1 MVCVYRLGSRRER
14 FRDVVSLLLLHWV
27 AVGYSEARTDRMSRG
42 KKISRRQE
50 RFVRH
55 PLTWMTYT
63 LVGYFAYLE
72 TVLGPLMPFL
82 RAERG
87 FSYTVASL
95 HFSAFA
101 FGAVPVGF
109 LGDRVAGRWG
119 RRTSLWGGGAGMAA
133 GALLLAASPITP
145 GTVLGA
151 LLMGTSGG
159 LLLITTQAVLA
170 DKYGE
175 WSAVA
180 ITESNVA
187 ASACAMLAS
196 LAVGAFAASGLG
208 WRVALI
214 LPVAALIL
222 LALRFR
228 NEPLGRA
235 RTHGLVSGKA
245 SSALPMSFWVYF
257 GILFLGVSVEWCVAY
272 WGADFLENGVG
283 LERSAAA
290 TALSV
295 FFVAMLAGRL
305 LGSRLARGLPGATLL
320 LVTLCVALAGFPAFW
335 LSGMPAPSL
344 LGLFV
349 VGLGVGSIYPLAIS
363 VGVAAAPGRTD
374 TATARLGLA
383 GGGAILTAP
392 FVLGAFADRVGI
404 ERAYGIVVPL
414 LLAAVVLTLVAWRMG
429 ERDM

>member
-1 MVCVYRLGSRRER
+1 MSPGKTASRP
-14 FRDVVSLLLLHWV
+14 
-27 AVGYSEARTDRMSRG
+27 
-42 KKISRRQE
+42 QE

-55 PLTWMTYT
+55 PLTWATYA

-82 RAERG
+82 RAEHD

-101 FGAVPVGF
+101 LGGMLVGF
-109 LGDRVAGRWG
+109 FGDRVTGRWG
-119 RRTSLWGGGAGMAA
+119 RRASLWGGGAGMAA
-133 GALLLAASPITP
+133 GALLLAVSPATP
-145 GTVLGA
+145 GTILGA
-151 LLMGTSGG
+151 LLMGIFGA
-159 LLLITTQAVLA
+159 LLLITTQAILA

-180 ITESNVA
+180 ITESNVS
-187 ASACAMLAS
+187 ASACAILAS
-196 LAVGAFAASGLG
+196 LAVGAFAALGLG
-208 WRVALI
+208 WRAALVP
-214 LPVAALIL
+214 PVAVLVL
-222 LALRFR
+222 LAARFLA
-228 NEPLGRA
+228 EPLGQA
-235 RTHGLVSGKA
+235 RTHEPTSGKT
-245 SSALPMSFWVYF
+245 SSALPMRFWVYF
-257 GILFLGVSVEWCVAY
+257 GVLFLGVSVEWCVAY
-272 WGADFLENGVG
+272 WGTDFLEHGVG
-283 LERSAAA
+283 LGRSAAA

-295 FFVAMLAGRL
+295 FFVAMLSGRL
-305 LGSRLARGLPGATLL
+305 LGSRLARELPGGTLL
-320 LVTLCVALAGFPAFW
+320 SATLCVALAGFPLFW
-335 LSGMPAPSL
+335 LSTVPALSL

-349 VGLGVGSIYPLAIS
+349 VGLGIGSVYPLAIS
-363 VGVAAAPGRTD
+363 VGVAAVPGRTD

-429 ERDM
+429 TSET

>member
-1 MVCVYRLGSRRER
+1 MS
-14 FRDVVSLLLLHWV
+14 SNKV
-27 AVGYSEARTDRMSRG
+27 ASHSE
-42 KKISRRQE
+42 E

-55 PLTWMTYT
+55 PLTWATYA

-82 RAERG
+82 RAEHG

-101 FGAVPVGF
+101 LGAIPVGF
-109 LGDRVAGRWG
+109 YGERVAGRWG
-119 RRTSLWGGGAGMAA
+119 RRASLWGGGAGMAA
-133 GALLLAASPITP
+133 GALLLGASPVPP
-145 GTVLGA
+145 GTILGA
-151 LLMGTSGG
+151 FVMGTCGG
-159 LLLITTQAVLA
+159 LLLITTQAILA

-175 WSAVA
+175 WSVVA

-187 ASACAMLAS
+187 ASACAILAS
-196 LAVGAFAASGLG
+196 LAVGVFAALGLG

-214 LPVAALIL
+214 LPVAALVF
-222 LALRFR
+222 LAARFL
-228 NEPLGRA
+228 NVPLGQA
-235 RTHGLVSGKA
+235 RTQESASGKA
-245 SSALPMSFWVYF
+245 SSALPMRFWVYF
-257 GILFLGVSVEWCVAY
+257 GVLFLGISVEWCVAY

-283 LERSAAA
+283 LARSAAA
-290 TALSV
+290 TALSI
-295 FFVAMLAGRL
+295 FFVAMLTGRI
-305 LGSRLARGLPGATLL
+305 LGSRLARRLSGAILL
-320 LVTLCVALAGFPAFW
+320 LVTLCVAFAGFPLFW
-335 LSGMPAPSL
+335 LSAVPALSL
-344 LGLFV
+344 IGLFV
-349 VGLGVGSIYPLAIS
+349 VGLGVGSIYPLAIA

-429 ERDM
+429 ASRA

>member
-1 MVCVYRLGSRRER
+1 
-14 FRDVVSLLLLHWV
+14 
-27 AVGYSEARTDRMSRG
+27 MSSG
-42 KKISRRQE
+42 KATSGAQE

-55 PLTWMTYT
+55 PITWATYA

-82 RAERG
+82 RAEHG

-101 FGAVPVGF
+101 LGAMPVGF
-109 LGDRVAGRWG
+109 FGDRVIGRWG
-119 RRTSLWGGGAGMAA
+119 RRAGLWGGGAGMAA
-133 GALLLAASPITP
+133 GALLLAASPVTL

-151 LLMGTSGG
+151 FLMGTFGG

-187 ASACAMLAS
+187 ASACAILAS

-208 WRVALI
+208 WRVALV
-214 LPVAALIL
+214 LPVAALVL
-222 LALRFR
+222 LAARFR
-228 NEPLGRA
+228 DEPLCGA
-235 RTHGLVSGKA
+235 RTHEAASGKT
-245 SSALPMSFWVYF
+245 SPTLPMRFWVYF
-257 GILFLGVSVEWCVAY
+257 GVLFLGVSVEWCVAY

-283 LERSAAA
+283 LGRSMAA

-305 LGSRLARGLPGATLL
+305 LGSRLARGLPGGALL
-320 LVTLCVALAGFPAFW
+320 LATLCVALAGFPLFW
-335 LSGMPAPSL
+335 LSAVPALSL

-349 VGLGVGSIYPLAIS
+349 VGLGVGSVYPLAIS
-363 VGVAAAPGRTD
+363 VGVAAASGRTD

-414 LLAAVVLTLVAWRMG
+414 LLAAVVLTLLAWRMDAS
-429 ERDM
+429 EA

>member
-1 MVCVYRLGSRRER
+1 MSSGK
-14 FRDVVSLLLLHWV
+14 
-27 AVGYSEARTDRMSRG
+27 EAPQG
-42 KKISRRQE
+42 
-50 RFVRH
+50 RFVRF
-55 PLTWMTYT
+55 PLTWGTYA

-82 RAERG
+82 RAEHG

-101 FGAVPVGF
+101 LGAMPVGF
-109 LGDRVAGRWG
+109 FGDRVTGRWG
-119 RRTSLWGGGAGMAA
+119 RRAGLWGGGAGMAA
-133 GALLLAASPITP
+133 GALLLAASPVTV

-151 LLMGTSGG
+151 FVMGTFGG

-180 ITESNVA
+180 ITESNAA
-187 ASACAMLAS
+187 ASACAILAS
-196 LAVGAFAASGLG
+196 LAVGGFSALGLG
-208 WRVALI
+208 WRAALI
-214 LPVAALIL
+214 LPVAALAL
-222 LALRFR
+222 LAARFR
-228 NEPLGRA
+228 NEPLGQA
-235 RTHGLVSGKA
+235 RTHAPDKA
-245 SSALPMSFWVYF
+245 SSTLPARFWVYF
-257 GILFLGVSVEWCVAY
+257 GVLFLGVSVEWCVAY
-272 WGADFLENGVG
+272 WGADFLENGAG
-283 LERSAAA
+283 LRRSAAA

-305 LGSRLARGLPGATLL
+305 LGSRLAHRLPGGILL
-320 LVTLCVALAGFPAFW
+320 LVTLCVALAGFPVFW
-335 LSGMPAPSL
+335 LSAAPALNL

-363 VGVAAAPGRTD
+363 VGVATVPGRTD
-374 TATARLGLA
+374 TAAARLGLA

-414 LLAAVVLTLVAWRMG
+414 LLAAVVLTLLAWRMG
-429 ERDM
+429 AREG

>member
-1 MVCVYRLGSRRER
+1 
-14 FRDVVSLLLLHWV
+14 
-27 AVGYSEARTDRMSRG
+27 MSSG
-42 KKISRRQE
+42 KAAPQG

-55 PLTWMTYT
+55 PLTWATYA

-82 RAERG
+82 RAEHG

-101 FGAVPVGF
+101 LGAMPVGF
-109 LGDRVAGRWG
+109 FGDRATGRWG
-119 RRTSLWGGGAGMAA
+119 RRAGLWGGGAGMAA
-133 GALLLAASPITP
+133 GALLLMASPVTV

-151 LLMGTSGG
+151 FVMGTFGG

-180 ITESNVA
+180 ITESNAA
-187 ASACAMLAS
+187 ASACAILAS
-196 LAVGAFAASGLG
+196 LAVGGFTALGLG
-208 WRVALI
+208 WRAALI
-214 LPVAALIL
+214 VPVAALAL
-222 LALRFR
+222 LAARFR
-228 NEPLGRA
+228 KEPLGRA
-235 RTHGLVSGKA
+235 SIQASGKA
-245 SSALPMSFWVYF
+245 SSTLPMRFWVYF
-257 GILFLGVSVEWCVAY
+257 GVLFLGVSVEWCVAY
-272 WGADFLENGVG
+272 WGADFLENGAG
-283 LERSAAA
+283 LSRSAAA

-305 LGSRLARGLPGATLL
+305 LGSRLAHRLPGGILL
-320 LVTLCVALAGFPAFW
+320 LVTFCVALAGFPVFW
-335 LSGMPAPSL
+335 LSAAPALNL

-363 VGVAAAPGRTD
+363 VGVAVAPGRTD
-374 TATARLGLA
+374 TAAARLGLA

-404 ERAYGIVVPL
+404 ERAYGIVIPL
-414 LLAAVVLTLVAWRMG
+414 LLTAVVLTLLAWRMG
-429 ERDM
+429 AREG

>member
-1 MVCVYRLGSRRER
+1 
-14 FRDVVSLLLLHWV
+14 
-27 AVGYSEARTDRMSRG
+27 MSPG
-42 KKISRRQE
+42 KANSSPQE

-55 PLTWMTYT
+55 PLTWATYA

-82 RAERG
+82 RAEHG

-101 FGAVPVGF
+101 LGGVLVGF
-109 LGDRVAGRWG
+109 FGDRVAGRWG
-119 RRTSLWGGGAGMAA
+119 RRASLWGGGTGMAV
-133 GALLLAASPITP
+133 GALLLAASPVTV

-151 LLMGTSGG
+151 LLMGTFGG

-187 ASACAMLAS
+187 ASACAILAS
-196 LAVGAFAASGLG
+196 LAVGVFAALGLG

-214 LPVAALIL
+214 LPVAALML
-222 LALRFR
+222 LAARFR

-235 RTHGLVSGKA
+235 RTHESASDKP
-245 SSALPMSFWVYF
+245 SSALPMRFWVYF
-257 GILFLGVSVEWCVAY
+257 GVLFLGVSVEWCVAY

-283 LERSAAA
+283 LARSAAA

-295 FFVAMLAGRL
+295 FFVAMLAGRI
-305 LGSRLARGLPGATLL
+305 LGSRLAHRQSGATLL
-320 LVTLCVALAGFPAFW
+320 LVTLCVALAGFPLFW
-335 LSGMPAPSL
+335 LSAMPALSL

-349 VGLGVGSIYPLAIS
+349 VGLGVGSVYPLAIS
-363 VGVAAAPGRTD
+363 VGVAATPGRTD
-374 TATARLGLA
+374 TAAARLGLA

-414 LLAAVVLTLVAWRMG
+414 LLAAAVLTLLAWWMG
-429 ERDM
+429 ASEEDK

>member
-1 MVCVYRLGSRRER
+1 MEDRVDDG
-14 FRDVVSLLLLHWV
+14 FRTE
-27 AVGYSEARTDRMSRG
+27 AFNSETARATMSTGEATSSPQR
-42 KKISRRQE
+42 
-50 RFVRH
+50 RFVRY
-55 PLTWMTYT
+55 PLTWATYA

-82 RAERG
+82 RAEHG

-101 FGAVPVGF
+101 LGTLPVGF
-109 LGDRVAGRWG
+109 FGDRVTGRWG
-119 RRTSLWGGGAGMAA
+119 RRVSLWGGGAGMAA
-133 GALLLAASPITP
+133 GALLLIASPVTP

-151 LLMGTSGG
+151 FLMGTCGG

-170 DKYGE
+170 DKHGE

-180 ITESNVA
+180 ITESNAA
-187 ASACAMLAS
+187 ASACAILAS

-208 WRVALI
+208 WRAALI
-214 LPVAALIL
+214 LPVVALAL
-222 LALRFR
+222 LAARFR
-228 NEPLGRA
+228 AEPLGQA
-235 RTHGLVSGKA
+235 RTQRSA
-245 SSALPMSFWVYF
+245 SDDASRALPTRFWVYF
-257 GILFLGVSVEWCVAY
+257 GVLFLGVSVEWCVAY

-283 LERSAAA
+283 LGRSAAA
-290 TALSV
+290 SALSV

-305 LGSRLARGLPGATLL
+305 LASRLARNMAGGTLL
-320 LVTLCVALAGFPAFW
+320 LATLCLAFAGFPLFW
-335 LSGMPAPSL
+335 LATVPALSL
-344 LGLFV
+344 VGLFV
-349 VGLGVGSIYPLAIS
+349 VGLGVGSVYPLAIS

-392 FVLGAFADRVGI
+392 FVLGAFADQVGI

-414 LLAAVVLTLVAWRMG
+414 LLAAVVLTLLARRLDTKH
-429 ERDM
+429 ET

>member
-1 MVCVYRLGSRRER
+1 
-14 FRDVVSLLLLHWV
+14 
-27 AVGYSEARTDRMSRG
+27 
-42 KKISRRQE
+42 
-50 RFVRH
+50 
-55 PLTWMTYT
+55 
-63 LVGYFAYLE
+63 
-72 TVLGPLMPFL
+72 
-82 RAERG
+82 
-87 FSYTVASL
+87 
-95 HFSAFA
+95 
-101 FGAVPVGF
+101 
-109 LGDRVAGRWG
+109 
-119 RRTSLWGGGAGMAA
+119 
-133 GALLLAASPITP
+133 
-145 GTVLGA
+145 
-151 LLMGTSGG
+151 MGTFGG
-159 LLLITTQAVLA
+159 LLLITTQAILA
-170 DKYGE
+170 DKHRE

-187 ASACAMLAS
+187 ASACAILAS
-196 LAVGAFAASGLG
+196 LGVGAFAALGLG

-214 LPVAALIL
+214 PPVAALML
-222 LALRFR
+222 LAVRCR

-235 RTHGLVSGKA
+235 RTHESVSGKA
-245 SSALPMSFWVYF
+245 SSVLPIRFWVYF
-257 GILFLGVSVEWCVAY
+257 GVLFLGVSVEWCVAY

-295 FFVAMLAGRL
+295 FFVAMLTGRI
-305 LGSRLARGLPGATLL
+305 LGSRLSRGLSSGTLL
-320 LVTLCVALAGFPAFW
+320 LVTLCVALAGFPVFW
-335 LSGMPAPSL
+335 LSAVPALSL

-374 TATARLGLA
+374 TSTARLGLA

-429 ERDM
+429 TSET

>member
-109 LGDRVAGRWG
+109 LGDRVAGGWG

-151 LLMGTSGG
+151 LLMGTFGG

-170 DKYGE
+170 DRYGE
-175 WSAVA
+175 WGAVA

-187 ASACAMLAS
+187 ASACAMLAA
-196 LAVGAFAASGLG
+196 LAVGIFTGAGLG
-208 WRVALI
+208 WRLALL
-214 LPVAALIL
+214 LPVAALVL
-222 LALRFR
+222 LAARFR
-228 NEPLGRA
+228 AEPVGRP
-235 RTHGLVSGKA
+235 RTQEQTAPDRA
-245 SSALPMSFWVYF
+245 SSALPTRFWVYF
-257 GILFLGVSVEWCVAY
+257 GVLYLGVSVEWCVAY

-290 TALSV
+290 TALSL
-295 FFVAMLAGRL
+295 FFIAMLAGRL
-305 LGSRLARGLPGATLL
+305 LGSRLARGLSGETIL
-320 LVTLCVALAGFPAFW
+320 LVTLCVALVGFPVFW
-335 LSGMPAPSL
+335 LSAVPAPSL

-349 VGLGVGSIYPLAIS
+349 LGLGVGSIYPLAIS
-363 VGVAAAPGRTD
+363 VGVAATPDRTD
-374 TATARLGLA
+374 TATASLGLA

-392 FVLGAFADRVGI
+392 FVLGAFADHVGI

-414 LLAAVVLTLVAWRMG
+414 LLAAVVLALLTWQM
-429 ERDM
+429 

>member
-1 MVCVYRLGSRRER
+1 
-14 FRDVVSLLLLHWV
+14 
-27 AVGYSEARTDRMSRG
+27 MSPG
-42 KKISRRQE
+42 KENSVPQE

-55 PLTWMTYT
+55 PLTWATYA

-82 RAERG
+82 RAEHG
-87 FSYTVASL
+87 FSYTVASM

-101 FGAVPVGF
+101 LGAVPVGLF
-109 LGDRVAGRWG
+109 GDRVAEHWG
-119 RRTSLWGGGAGMAA
+119 RRASLWGGGTGMAA
-133 GALLLAASPITP
+133 GALLLAASPVTA

-151 LLMGTSGG
+151 LCMGTFGG

-187 ASACAMLAS
+187 ASACAILAS
-196 LAVGAFAASGLG
+196 LAVGAFAALGLG

-214 LPVAALIL
+214 LPVAALVL
-222 LALRFR
+222 LAACFR
-228 NEPLGRA
+228 TEPLGQA
-235 RTHGLVSGKA
+235 RTHESA
-245 SSALPMSFWVYF
+245 SDNSSSTLPMRFWVYF
-257 GILFLGVSVEWCVAY
+257 GVLFLGVSVEWCVAY
-272 WGADFLENGVG
+272 WGTDFLENGVG
-283 LERSAAA
+283 LARPAAA

-295 FFVAMLAGRL
+295 FFVAMLAGRI
-305 LGSRLARGLPGATLL
+305 LGSRLAHRLSGATLL
-320 LVTLCVALAGFPAFW
+320 LVTLCVALAGFPLFW
-335 LSGMPAPSL
+335 LSAMPALSL

-349 VGLGVGSIYPLAIS
+349 VGLGVGSVYPLAIS
-363 VGVAAAPGRTD
+363 VGVAATPGQTD

-404 ERAYGIVVPL
+404 ETAYAIVVPL
-414 LLAAVVLTLVAWRMG
+414 LLAAVMMMLLAWRMG
-429 ERDM
+429 TSEEDK

>member
-1 MVCVYRLGSRRER
+1 MSSGKVTSR
-14 FRDVVSLLLLHWV
+14 
-27 AVGYSEARTDRMSRG
+27 SR
-42 KKISRRQE
+42 E

-55 PLTWMTYT
+55 PLTWATYA

-82 RAERG
+82 RAEHG

-101 FGAVPVGF
+101 LGAVPVGF
-109 LGDRVAGRWG
+109 FGERVAELWG
-119 RRTSLWGGGAGMAA
+119 RRASLWGGGAGMAV
-133 GALLLAASPITP
+133 GTLVLAASPVTP
-145 GTVLGA
+145 GTVFGA
-151 LLMGTSGG
+151 LLMGTFGG
-159 LLLITTQAVLA
+159 LLLITTQAILA
-170 DKYGE
+170 DKYME

-187 ASACAMLAS
+187 ASACAILAS
-196 LAVGAFAASGLG
+196 LAVGAFAALELG

-214 LPVAALIL
+214 PPVAALIL

-228 NEPLGRA
+228 NEPLGQA
-235 RTHGLVSGKA
+235 RIRESASGKA
-245 SSALPMSFWVYF
+245 SPALPLRFWAYF
-257 GILFLGVSVEWCVAY
+257 GVLFLGVSVEWCVAY
-272 WGADFLENGVG
+272 WGADFLKNGSG
-283 LERSAAA
+283 LARSAAA
-290 TALSV
+290 TALST

-305 LGSRLARGLPGATLL
+305 LGSRLARGLPGGILL
-320 LVTLCVALAGFPAFW
+320 SVTLCVALAGFPVFW
-335 LSGMPAPSL
+335 LSAVPALSL

-349 VGLGVGSIYPLAIS
+349 VGLGVGSIYPLTIS

-383 GGGAILTAP
+383 GGGAILIAP

-404 ERAYGIVVPL
+404 ERAYGIVLPL
-414 LLAAVVLTLVAWRMG
+414 LLAAVVLALLAWRMG
-429 ERDM
+429 AGET